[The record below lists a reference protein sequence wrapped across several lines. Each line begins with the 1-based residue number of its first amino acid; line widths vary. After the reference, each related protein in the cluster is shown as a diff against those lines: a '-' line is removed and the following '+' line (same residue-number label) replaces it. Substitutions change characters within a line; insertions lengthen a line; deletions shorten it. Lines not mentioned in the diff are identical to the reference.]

1 MGNIEKKLQEMGID
15 ISNAPK
21 PAASYIPAVQ
31 TGNLVYTAGQASKKD
46 GILVYKGKLGKDLTV
61 EEGYEAAKISIVNCL
76 AVLKDHLGSLD
87 RITRV
92 VKLLGFVASTPE
104 FDQQPYVINGASDLL
119 IKIFGEKGKH
129 ARSAIGTNILPFG
142 TPVEIEMIVEVDK
155 REIRNDK

>member
-92 VKLLGFVASTPE
+92 VKLLGFVASTPD

-142 TPVEIEMIVEVDK
+142 TPVEIEMIVEVEGE
-155 REIRNDK
+155 EI

>member
-31 TGNLVYTAGQASKKD
+31 TGNLVYTAGQANKKD

-61 EEGYEAAKISIVNCL
+61 EEGYEAAKISIINCL

-92 VKLLGFVASTPE
+92 VKLLGFVASMPE
-104 FDQQPYVINGASDLL
+104 FEQQPYVINGASDLL

-129 ARSAIGTNILPFG
+129 ARSAIGTNVLPFG
-142 TPVEIEMIVEVDK
+142 TPVEIEMIVEVEK
-155 REIRNDK
+155 

>member
-1 MGNIEKKLQEMGID
+1 MGIIEKKLKEMGID

-46 GILVYKGKLGKDLTV
+46 GNLVYRGKLGKDLTV
-61 EEGYEAAKISIVNCL
+61 EEGYEAAKISIINCL

-92 VKLLGFVASTPE
+92 VKLLGFVASTPD

-119 IKIFGEKGKH
+119 IKLFGEKGKH
-129 ARSAIGTNILPFG
+129 ARSAIGTNVLPFG
-142 TPVEIEMIVEVDK
+142 TPVEIEMIVEV
-155 REIRNDK
+155 E

>member
-15 ISNAPK
+15 IANAPK

-61 EEGYEAAKISIVNCL
+61 EEGYEAAKISIINCL
-76 AVLKDHLGSLD
+76 AVLKGHLGSLD
-87 RITRV
+87 RIKKV
-92 VKLLGFVASTPE
+92 VKLLGFVASTSE

-142 TPVEIEMIVEVDK
+142 TPVEIEMIVEV
-155 REIRNDK
+155 EQEEE

>member
-142 TPVEIEMIVEVDK
+142 TPVEIEMIVEV
-155 REIRNDK
+155 E

>member
-1 MGNIEKKLQEMGID
+1 MMGIIEKKLKEMGID

-46 GILVYKGKLGKDLTV
+46 GNLVYRGKLGKDLTV
-61 EEGYEAAKISIVNCL
+61 EEGYEAAKISIINCL

-92 VKLLGFVASTPE
+92 VKLLGFVASTPD

-119 IKIFGEKGKH
+119 IILFGEKGKH
-129 ARSAIGTNILPFG
+129 ARSAIGTNVLPFG
-142 TPVEIEMIVEVDK
+142 TPVEIEMIVEV
-155 REIRNDK
+155 E